1 MARIKKSR
9 KATGFID
16 NSGPSRSERLADPES
31 YDSRR
36 RRAQAEKK
44 KNASVYEKQR
54 QDSENSGENQ
64 ATERK
69 TRLADKIRK
78 LNEDKKAQD
87 ESSD

>member
-16 NSGPSRSERLADPES
+16 NSGPSRSEKLADPDS

-44 KNASVYEKQR
+44 KNTSVYEKQR
-54 QDSENSGENQ
+54 QNSNNSDDNQ
-64 ATERK
+64 PAERK
-69 TRLADKIRK
+69 TRLADKIKK
-78 LNEDKKAQD
+78 LNAEKQGD
-87 ESSD
+87 EE

>member
-16 NSGPSRSERLADPES
+16 NSGPSRSEKLADPDS

-36 RRAQAEKK
+36 RKAQAEKK

-54 QDSENSGENQ
+54 QNETDSAENKP
-64 ATERK
+64 TERK
-69 TRLADKIRK
+69 TRLADKIKK
-78 LNEDKKAQD
+78 LNQDKN
-87 ESSD
+87 SDDA